1 MAEAKAILRYVRV
14 APRKARVMVDMIR
27 GQQVPKALAMLKYTP
42 RAAAKVVEKV
52 LRSAVANAEQK
63 EMGDSEGMWVAQAH
77 VDGGPVLKRFRS
89 RSMGRANSI
98 HKRTSH
104 ITIVVAASEAAVAGK

>member
-1 MAEAKAILRYVRV
+1 MAEAKAILRHVRI
-14 APRKARVMVDMIR
+14 APRKARAVVDLIR
-27 GQQVPKALAMLKYTP
+27 GEPVARALTVLKYSP
-42 RAAAKVVEKV
+42 RGAAKVVEKL

-63 EMGDSEGMWVAQAH
+63 ELGDRDELRVSKAY
-77 VDGGPVLKRFRS
+77 VDGGPTLKRFRA

-104 ITIVVAASEAAVAGK
+104 ITVVVSPPGDSGGR